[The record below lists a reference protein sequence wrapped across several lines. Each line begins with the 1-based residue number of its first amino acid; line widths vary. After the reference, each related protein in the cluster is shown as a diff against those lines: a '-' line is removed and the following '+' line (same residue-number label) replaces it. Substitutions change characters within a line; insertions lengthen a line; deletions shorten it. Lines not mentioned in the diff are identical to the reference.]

1 MPFTLDGIT
10 LHPTDVEEF
19 EYAQTTVVTTLL
31 SDGTSVDNDV
41 LQQGSQ
47 PSPQARLKGLLSDSY
62 DIEELRALYL
72 SKEAVTFNDPVLGTR
87 TVRVLDFSAMRSTP
101 FLWKYDMTLIGVAG
115 GGSGS

>member
-19 EYAQTTVVTTLL
+19 EYAQTSVVVPVL

-41 LQQGSQ
+41 LQQGAQ
-47 PSPQARLKGLLSDSY
+47 PSPQARLKGLLSDVY
-62 DIEELRALYL
+62 DIADLRDLYL

-87 TVRVLDFSAMRSTP
+87 TVRVLDFSTVRATP